1 MGSDVKGL
9 AKLRPGPGHLEIAE
23 RPEPVAGRDQ
33 VVLDVM
39 GVGICGTD
47 LHIQLGE
54 YATVPPVTIG
64 HEVCGV
70 VREVGQDVDPTWRD
84 ARVVLETY
92 ASTCERC
99 PMCRSGHR
107 NMCPQRRSL
116 GTHVDGGAA
125 PRMTVPARN
134 LHRVP
139 SSLSDPAATLAEP
152 LACVCNSLL
161 DPQMIS
167 AGDDVLV
174 VGPGAIGLLAAQVA
188 RACGAGVVV
197 RGTRSDAL
205 RLALAGDLG
214 FDLETVEGATVAP
227 EPGSDGRFDVVIEC
241 SGSGAGVT
249 DALTGLRRRGTLVQI
264 GLSGADLTVP
274 WDLICFHELRVSSG
288 FASTPRS
295 WLRAM
300 TLLSTER
307 GTCEPLISAV
317 VPLTAWEEAF
327 ESSRTRR
334 GVKYVLDPRAG

>member
-1 MGSDVKGL
+1 MKGL
-9 AKLRPGPGHLEIAE
+9 AKLRSGAGHLEIAE

-33 VVLDVM
+33 VVIDVL

-47 LHIQLGE
+47 LHIALGE
-54 YATVPPVTIG
+54 YETVPPVTIG

-70 VREVGQDVDPTWRD
+70 VRELGHDVDSAWSD

-99 PMCRSGHR
+99 QMCRSGHR
-107 NMCPQRRSL
+107 NMCSQRRSF

-125 PRMTVPARN
+125 PRMAVPARN

-139 SSLSDPAATLAEP
+139 PFLSDAAATLSEP

-161 DPQMIS
+161 DPQVIS

-174 VGPGAIGLLAAQVA
+174 VGPGAMGLLAAQVA
-188 RACGAGVVV
+188 RVCGANVTV
-197 RGTRSDAL
+197 RGTRADEL
-205 RLALAGDLG
+205 RLALAGELG
-214 FDLETVEGATVAP
+214 FDVETAEDAIVTP
-227 EPGSDGRFDVVIEC
+227 EAGGDGRFDAAIDC

-249 DALTGLRRRGTLVQI
+249 DALASLRRRGALVQI

-274 WDLICFHELRVSSG
+274 WDLICFRELRVLSG
-288 FASTPRS
+288 FASTSRS

-300 TLLSTER
+300 ALLSAER
-307 GTCEPLISAV
+307 VACEPLISAV
-317 VPLTAWEEAF
+317 MPLTAWKKAF
-327 ESSRTRR
+327 DASRSRR
-334 GVKYVLDPRAG
+334 GLKYVLDPRRV